1 MNKKVKVV
9 VSILVIILLIV
20 GVIIGIVLFNKNNQN
35 NQNQAI
41 VDSDETEIIGETTDK
56 ILDLEQNNIEG
67 KYSSIQINDS
77 ETAKKSI
84 EDVKEQIGIKSIDE
98 ELITSRANTTG
109 KYMNTF
115 RFKQMYKGIEVYSG
129 ELIVYTDKQGNAEG
143 IISKYNQIPTEFDIN
158 PVNSDEEL
166 KEIVLKVVDQED
178 AKIKE
183 SKLIIYYL
191 GNQEYILA
199 HQFIIE
205 SEQGEIDVIVND
217 KTKEVVDY
225 TTRISTMDT
234 LNITQE
240 ELDGFVLDS
249 YNAHTYAL
257 RDKDRHLEVKYQNS
271 ESKRLENY
279 MWSINDIIR
288 NANNIEIKRDDINFK
303 LGYDTL
309 KTAQNTYDYYKTKFN
324 LNSVKGDEECW
335 VSIVTG
341 ANVIRNVDYSDN
353 AFWDFNNMI
362 VFGEDNIF
370 NYDIESTSHEYMHGI
385 FQYKLETKNE
395 KDFGRL
401 IIEEAYGDIFG
412 MCAESY
418 YAGTSNIDGIM
429 NKISRNIKDATLT
442 YNDLPK
448 SYKEFKKAKNK
459 GQDEHYY
466 SVIISKVAYLMSE
479 YLTINE
485 LEELWYNSIDLLTDR
500 DVTINNCYYA
510 VVRTSQELGFS
521 EEKQNAIK
529 ESFESVGY
537 PVITIYDETTE
548 NQEEN
553 NTEENM
559 TNEIEDNVNNQENN
573 NINENDSTSLNE
585 QNLNSNVNTNRD
597 SNQNGESNTGT
608 LTKEQALEI
617 IRRNYNEWKGLKLSQ
632 EYHCKVKDRSGNE
645 YYAINTFSPENYMYH
660 GGEWL
665 EEVETGKFY
674 AGTYYVAC
682 KYSNNSVKVG
692 KNQRDWEKYN
702 EGDTAGYFTQTFYL
716 EVK

>member
-67 KYSSIQINDS
+67 KYSNIQISDS
-77 ETAKKSI
+77 ETAKRSI
-84 EDVKEQIGIKSIDE
+84 EDAKDKIGIKSVDE
-98 ELITSRANTTG
+98 ELINSRTNTTG

-115 RFKQMYKGIEVYSG
+115 RFKQIYKGIEVYSG

-143 IISKYNQIPTEFDIN
+143 IISKYNKIPTDFDIN
-158 PVNSDEEL
+158 PVSSDEEL
-166 KEIVLKVVDQED
+166 KEIVLEVINQED

-199 HQFIIE
+199 HQFTIE
-205 SEQGEIDVIVND
+205 SGQGEFDVIVND
-217 KTKEVVDY
+217 RTKEVVDY
-225 TTRISTMDT
+225 TTQISTMDT
-234 LNITQE
+234 LSITQE
-240 ELDGFVLDS
+240 ELDSFAIDTS
-249 YNAHTYAL
+249 TYAL
-257 RDKDRHLEVKYQNS
+257 KDNDRYLEVKYQDS
-271 ESKRLENY
+271 ENKRLESY
-279 MWSINDIIR
+279 MWSINDTIK
-288 NANNIEIKRDDINFK
+288 NANNIEIKKDKVNLK

-309 KTAQNTYDYYKTKFN
+309 KTAQNAYDYYKTKFN
-324 LNSVKGDEECW
+324 LNSVKGNEKCW

-341 ANVIRNVDYSDN
+341 ANVIRNADYSNN
-353 AFWDFNNMI
+353 AFWDLNNMI
-362 VFGEDNIF
+362 VFGENNLY
-370 NYDIESTSHEYMHGI
+370 NYDVETTAHEYMHGI
-385 FQYKLETKNE
+385 LQYKLDTKNE

-412 MCAESY
+412 MSAESY

-429 NKISRNIKDATLT
+429 NKINRNIKDANLT
-442 YNDLPK
+442 YNDFPK

-466 SVIISKVAYLMSE
+466 SVIISKAAYLMSKH
-479 YLTINE
+479 LTLNE
-485 LEELWYNSIDLLTDR
+485 LEELWYNSIELLTDR
-500 DVTINNCYYA
+500 DATINNCYYA
-510 VVRTSQELGFS
+510 VVKTSQELGFS
-521 EEKQNAIK
+521 EEKQKAIK

-548 NQEEN
+548 NEEEN
-553 NTEENM
+553 NIEENK
-559 TNEIEDNVNNQENN
+559 TNEIADNVNNQENN
-573 NINENDSTSLNE
+573 NISKNDITSLNE
-585 QNLNSNVNTNRD
+585 QNLNSNVNTNKD
-597 SNQNGESNTGT
+597 SNQNGGSNTGT

-632 EYHCKVKDRSGNE
+632 EYLCKVKDRSGNE

-692 KNQRDWEKYN
+692 KNQRDWKKYN
-702 EGDTAGYFTQTFYL
+702 EGDTVGYFTQTFYL